1 MKILRSYKSIFIP
14 LVPMATLI
22 MSASAYA
29 ITPLQEYEGLISDS
43 MNTLSNVPI
52 KESFLIQDSQGSSTT
67 QGVVET
73 DPVDKKSTGIFTISG
88 KYQPTITIKNITV
101 GDTEYSY
108 MNGNLIKKMAVPI
121 SHHTTN
127 SENFFS
133 YMTNIRGIRGINF
146 HGHVLS
152 GLSGVVA
159 GRNFSA
165 FNSKVSGVP
174 TSQVSDPVKSAD
186 VRIYFN
192 PANGRVHQ
200 INMVDNCYQAG
211 VSYKVYQTEKIAYL
225 LH

>member
-1 MKILRSYKSIFIP
+1 MKMLGSYKSIFIP
-14 LVPMATLI
+14 LMPMVSLI
-22 MSASAYA
+22 MSAAAYGV
-29 ITPLQEYEGLISDS
+29 TPLQEYEVLISDS
-43 MNTLSNVPI
+43 INTLSNVPI
-52 KESFLIQDSQGSSTT
+52 KASFLIQDSQGSSTT

-121 SHHTTN
+121 SHPMKK
-127 SENFFS
+127 SENYFS
-133 YMTNIRGIRGINF
+133 YMTNIRGISGINF
-146 HGHVLS
+146 HGHELS
-152 GLSGVVA
+152 GLSGVVT
-159 GRNFSA
+159 GKNFSM
-165 FNSKVSGVP
+165 FDSKISGVP
-174 TSQVSDPVKSAD
+174 ISQGSEPVKSAN

-192 PANGRVHQ
+192 PDNGRVHQ

-211 VSYKVYQTEKIAYL
+211 VSYKVYETEKIAYL